1 MDKKFVRHALTLSI
15 NNEEVDTVSLATWSA
30 SIWNAQKLP
39 IPPLSE
45 QQAIADYLDAYCAKV
60 DAAVA
65 EIKAQI
71 ADLKSYKQ
79 SLISEAVTGKIC
91 VTE

>member
-1 MDKKFVRHALTLSI
+1 MGAVSNLTAIL
-15 NNEEVDTVSLATWSA
+15 
-30 SIWNAQKLP
+30 
-39 IPPLSE
+39 PPLEE

-65 EIKAQI
+65 EIKVQI